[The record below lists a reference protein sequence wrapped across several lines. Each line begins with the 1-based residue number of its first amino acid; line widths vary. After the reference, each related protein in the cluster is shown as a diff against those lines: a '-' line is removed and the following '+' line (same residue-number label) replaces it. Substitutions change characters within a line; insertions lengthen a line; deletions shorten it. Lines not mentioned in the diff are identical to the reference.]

1 MASLLNEA
9 WREATGAQGSQEDFG
24 SLHSHFEIEDNS
36 IAKEGSDQEEEDG
49 SQKFH
54 PINKSLV
61 TRHFKERRAWTLVND
76 ALSMLERSC
85 RPRHMAGS
93 REIFHSLFKSMLH
106 QMIQQANFLKQD
118 SEGSIVSMG
127 SKAEDPLRRFLRP
140 P

>member
-1 MASLLNEA
+1 L
-9 WREATGAQGSQEDFG
+9 
-24 SLHSHFEIEDNS
+24 
-36 IAKEGSDQEEEDG
+36 EEDG

-54 PINKSLV
+54 PIIKSLV
-61 TRHFKERRAWTLVND
+61 TRHFKERHANCIAEQLGSLVND
-76 ALSMLERSC
+76 ALSMFERSC

-106 QMIQQANFLKQD
+106 QMIQQAHFLKQD

>member
-1 MASLLNEA
+1 M
-9 WREATGAQGSQEDFG
+9 GAQGSQEDFG
-24 SLHSHFEIEDNS
+24 SLDYHFEIEDNS

-54 PINKSLV
+54 PIIKSLV
-61 TRHFKERRAWTLVND
+61 TRHFKERRGNCTAEQLGSLVND

-85 RPRHMAGS
+85 RPRPMAGS

-106 QMIQQANFLKQD
+106 QMIQQAHFLKQD